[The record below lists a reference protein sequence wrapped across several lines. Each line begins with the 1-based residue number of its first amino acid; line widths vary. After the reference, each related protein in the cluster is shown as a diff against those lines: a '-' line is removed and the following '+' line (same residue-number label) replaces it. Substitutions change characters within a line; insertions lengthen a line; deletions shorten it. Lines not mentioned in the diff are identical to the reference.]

1 MTPSQKRR
9 ANRRKHLQPKRQPEM
24 RLHFVSGRVIGERLI
39 NSNPSETLADARKAG
54 VR

>member
-9 ANRRKHLQPKRQPEM
+9 AQRRKNLQRKGPREL
-24 RLHFVSGRVIGERLI
+24 RLHFSSGRVIGERLI
-39 NSNPSETLADARKAG
+39 SNPSETLADARKAG